1 MTAMKT
7 SIIKNLLF
15 PVLIFLSVLSV
26 TGQVPAGFNYQAIAR
41 DVDGNPITD
50 ADLLIRIGIL
60 TNIDPPAVVYEAEH
74 NVRTNQFGS
83 FQLMVGDPLAK
94 PITGKF
100 EDINWTVQPLFLR
113 TMVFWNDKWQDM
125 GSSRLLSVPYALIAQ
140 GISGIDK
147 LTVTGKTEL
156 MEEPLFEVKNNLG
169 QTVFAVYNEG
179 VRVYV
184 GDGEKGVKGGF
195 AIGGFDGSKQEPQE
209 YLRVTSD
216 STRIYV
222 KNPARKGVKGGFAI
236 GGFDGSKGETGN
248 YLNLTPNNYFIG
260 QEAGAMVTTGVYNS
274 VMGYKA
280 GHNLTTGNSNTI
292 IGHLAD
298 SSITSGNNN
307 IIIGLKAGYKLT
319 TGNHNTLIGTNA
331 GFNHSNQEYNVLIG
345 TSAGQNINAP
355 DWSGSFNT
363 FLGINA
369 GYQIRNSSNNVF
381 IGTNAGYWLDNGT
394 GNTFVGID
402 AGRSG
407 GDGQTYNPSVQGNY
421 NVFLG
426 YRAGYN
432 IKEGDKNV
440 AIGFEA
446 GYSNVN
452 GTGNV
457 FIGNQAGKYETGSN
471 KLYVANSGEK
481 TIPLIYG
488 DFSEKKLGINTET
501 LNKTLNVGGDAEITG
516 TLTASSIVGPVT
528 GSVNGISMGKVYL
541 DGDGLII
548 SCDNGNITLVWSKTS
563 QKISITYTGKDYS
576 CNYWWTKQIPKDATT
591 GDSGEISAGTTEDII
606 TETNI
611 DNCGF
616 EIHLGNIASR
626 SQMCSVWLQYFKG
639 ALVGHYILY

>member
-248 YLNLTPNNYFIG
+248 YLNITPNNYFIG

-331 GFNHSNQEYNVLIG
+331 GFNHSDQEYNVLIG

-355 DWSGSFNT
+355 GWSGSFNT

-369 GYQIRNSSNNVF
+369 GYQIRNSSDNVF

-407 GDGQTYNPSVQGNY
+407 GDGQTYNPAVQGNY

-426 YRAGYN
+426 YRAGYH

-528 GSVNGISMGKVYL
+528 GSVNGVSMGRVYL
-541 DGDGLII
+541 DEDGSIVSI
-548 SCDNGNITLVWSKTS
+548 DNGNITLVWSKTS
-563 QKISITYTGKDYS
+563 EKISITYTGKDYS
-576 CNYWWTKQIPKDATT
+576 CNYWWTKQIPNDATT
-591 GDSGEISAGTTEDII
+591 GDSGEIPAGTTDDII